1 MYVLSV
7 VLSTKALNKES
18 QNIGIFIY
26 GTIFYVFA
34 IEDNVKIRATVML
47 PNIIHI
53 QNGNNEN
60 NKLLSTNFTEYP
72 IT

>member
-47 PNIIHI
+47 PNIKHI
-53 QNGNNEN
+53 TKATRWSNNRR
-60 NKLLSTNFTEYP
+60 YQ
-72 IT
+72 